1 MCFTLCVCF
10 YKSCLLFVPEFYKQ
24 FLQSDVDV
32 KHEAVAEGLAVVEQL
47 KKLTDG
53 ALCLE

>member
-1 MCFTLCVCF
+1 MCFRLYICF
-10 YKSCLLFVPEFYKQ
+10 YKSCFLFVPEFYKQ
-24 FLQSDVDV
+24 FLQSDIDV
-32 KHEAVAEGLAVVEQL
+32 KHEAVSEGLAVAEQL